1 MIVAAKDGNVQNVN
15 LDNLCLRT
23 RAEHQLRNN
32 HHYRGLP
39 EEIVDILHLQN
50 ELKKEIRGRLGM
62 KNKLSDL
69 RDHLFAQLEAVRE
82 ADDDNLAKEV
92 QRAQSVSDIS
102 RVLIESAKVE
112 IDYFRHIGGD
122 NPASSFIES
131 KPALPPAKRT

>member
-1 MIVAAKDGNVQNVN
+1 
-15 LDNLCLRT
+15 
-23 RAEHQLRNN
+23 
-32 HHYRGLP
+32 
-39 EEIVDILHLQN
+39 
-50 ELKKEIRGRLGM
+50 M

-112 IDYFRHIGGD
+112 IDYFRHIGGEHS
-122 NPASSFIES
+122 AR
-131 KPALPPAKRT
+131 LVH

>member
-1 MIVAAKDGNVQNVN
+1 
-15 LDNLCLRT
+15 
-23 RAEHQLRNN
+23 
-32 HHYRGLP
+32 
-39 EEIVDILHLQN
+39 
-50 ELKKEIRGRLGM
+50 M

-112 IDYFRHIGGD
+112 IDYFRHIGGEHS
-122 NPASSFIES
+122 ASSFIEP
-131 KPALPPAKRT
+131 KPALPPAKPT

>member
-1 MIVAAKDGNVQNVN
+1 
-15 LDNLCLRT
+15 
-23 RAEHQLRNN
+23 
-32 HHYRGLP
+32 
-39 EEIVDILHLQN
+39 
-50 ELKKEIRGRLGM
+50 M

-82 ADDDNLAKEV
+82 ADDDSLAKEV

-112 IDYFRHIGGD
+112 IDYFRHIGGE

-131 KPALPPAKRT
+131 KPSLPPAKRT

>member
-1 MIVAAKDGNVQNVN
+1 
-15 LDNLCLRT
+15 
-23 RAEHQLRNN
+23 
-32 HHYRGLP
+32 
-39 EEIVDILHLQN
+39 
-50 ELKKEIRGRLGM
+50 M

-82 ADDDNLAKEV
+82 ANDDNLAKEV

-112 IDYFRHIGGD
+112 IDFFRHIGGEHS
-122 NPASSFIES
+122 ASSFIES

>member
-1 MIVAAKDGNVQNVN
+1 
-15 LDNLCLRT
+15 
-23 RAEHQLRNN
+23 
-32 HHYRGLP
+32 
-39 EEIVDILHLQN
+39 
-50 ELKKEIRGRLGM
+50 M

-112 IDYFRHIGGD
+112 IDYFRHIGGEHS
-122 NPASSFIES
+122 ASLFIES

>member
-1 MIVAAKDGNVQNVN
+1 
-15 LDNLCLRT
+15 
-23 RAEHQLRNN
+23 
-32 HHYRGLP
+32 
-39 EEIVDILHLQN
+39 
-50 ELKKEIRGRLGM
+50 M

-82 ADDDNLAKEV
+82 ADDDSLAKEV

-112 IDYFRHIGGD
+112 IDYFRHIGGE
-122 NPASSFIES
+122 NLASTFIES